1 MNSTTLSHPAWR
13 SQLRAIWAIAHKDW
27 LHFVRYPLSAIFR
40 VVQPLIWLTPVYFM
54 GQSFKGAAGNVGFA
68 AYAGTADYMSFVL
81 VGSMLSQYISS
92 VFWGMGYALKNEMDN
107 GVLESNWLTPLP
119 RFVFLIGQTL
129 ANITITTLVNVGI
142 LFLGWLLFGFSL
154 TGNLLAALGA
164 VLPMLLALYGFG
176 FAFAAMVL
184 LLREANVLID
194 VSDYLL
200 SIFSGSQFPV
210 EALPRFLVPL
220 ALAIPLTY
228 GFDTVRGLLINTR
241 TILPLPYQFGI
252 LLLFMV
258 VMLPLGYWVF
268 KRIERRCQRLGTLGM
283 H

>member
-1 MNSTTLSHPAWR
+1 MYPTTLSQLTWR
-13 SQLRAIWAIAHKDW
+13 SHLRAVWAIARKDW
-27 LHFVRYPLSAIFR
+27 LHFVRYPLSAVFR

-54 GQSFKGAAGNVGFA
+54 GLSFKSAAGNVGFA
-68 AYAGTADYMSFVL
+68 AYAGTTDYMSFVL

-119 RFVFLIGQTL
+119 RFAFLVGQTL
-129 ANITITTLVNVGI
+129 ANIVITTLVNVGI
-142 LFLGWLLFGFSL
+142 LLLGWSLFGFSIN
-154 TGNLLAALGA
+154 GNLIAALGA
-164 VLPMLLALYGFG
+164 ILPMLLALYGFG
-176 FAFAAMVL
+176 FAFAALVL
-184 LLREANVLID
+184 LMRDANVWID
-194 VSDYLL
+194 ISDYLL

-210 EALPRFLVPL
+210 EALPRFLVPV

-241 TILPLPYQFGI
+241 TLLPVPYQIGI
-252 LLLFMV
+252 LLLFML

-268 KRIERRCQRLGTLGM
+268 TRVERRCQRLGTLGM